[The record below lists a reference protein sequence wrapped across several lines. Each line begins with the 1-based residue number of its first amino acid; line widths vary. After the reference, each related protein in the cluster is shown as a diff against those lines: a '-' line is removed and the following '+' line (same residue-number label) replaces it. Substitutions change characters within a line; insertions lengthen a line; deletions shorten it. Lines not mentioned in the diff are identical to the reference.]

1 MFTLDTKVH
10 QKSVKFAEDT
20 KEPTTASAQLTFEVN
35 ESEEGSDN
43 ELPFDFDDVAEQ
55 LECYE
60 SYEMTTFQKIDGF
73 LCDIS
78 NQQLTDYIK
87 GSTAAFVSEN
97 EGWTAEHRFFCD

>member
-10 QKSVKFAEDT
+10 QKSVKFADDT
-20 KEPTTASAQLTFEVN
+20 KEPPTTQLTFEVN

-43 ELPFDFDDVAEQ
+43 ENEMPFDFDDVAEQ

-87 GSTAAFVSEN
+87 GSTTAIFSEN